1 MLKKIAYVVI
11 TSGLFLAPLGASA
24 MVASPTFPIC
34 VGSDC
39 GSSLADEAH
48 LASIAAASESVK
60 EASGRTTRVA
70 EQERTSD
77 SPFPV
82 DNSKD

>member
-1 MLKKIAYVVI
+1 MLKKVAYVVI

-24 MVASPTFPIC
+24 MVTDSPFPAC

-39 GSSLADEAH
+39 ATAQHDVRDSLAAR
-48 LASIAAASESVK
+48 SETAK
-60 EASGRTTRVA
+60 EASGRKNWVTG
-70 EQERTSD
+70 QDRTSD
-77 SPFPV
+77 SPYPA